1 MKQSIG
7 GKKSMF
13 FSKLKQ
19 NAQHILMLAV
29 TTMNDAGALKTFLGK
44 HFRRENFQS
53 CVISIGLNIYYDT
66 VCSEEIWSLTTAFRR

>member
-1 MKQSIG
+1 
-7 GKKSMF
+7 
-13 FSKLKQ
+13 
-19 NAQHILMLAV
+19 MLAV

-66 VCSEEIWSLTTAFRR
+66 VCSEEIWSLTTAFRRWDNWSLKKVNALPKVIQLISG